1 MGTVRPGPHL
11 AGVLCNSRAWKWA
24 TSSAKVP
31 RPAAAASR
39 GRIRRPGWLAAVRP
53 GGARTET
60 PRPAARPLPA
70 RPGPLQGLHL
80 PPPQHS
86 CGSGPRSPPP
96 RLPERW
102 PGRPLKAE
110 PAGRERGARHPES
123 KHVAERPCCRRG
135 RAPRAP
141 HPPAGTVCAA
151 GRRPLTFGAA
161 DLPTPSGGNESCH
174 GVAPRAPLACPACEA
189 PPRSREGGCAPAR
202 VRPVAL
208 SSSSSFHYI
217 IFSFS
222 EGWVGAGSLEREE
235 TFATFLHSF
244 SSTPPS
250 QPWKNNVERGE
261 ELGEVKVG
269 GRVGKAEGGGRSDN
283 NRLKTD

>member
-24 TSSAKVP
+24 TWSAKVP
-31 RPAAAASR
+31 RPAAAAPR
-39 GRIRRPGWLAAVRP
+39 GRIRRPGRLAAVRP

-80 PPPQHS
+80 PPPTLVRLRATVA
-86 CGSGPRSPPP
+86 PTSPPGKVARTP
-96 RLPERW
+96 A
-102 PGRPLKAE
+102 KAE

-123 KHVAERPCCRRG
+123 RRAAERPCCRRG
-135 RAPRAP
+135 RATRAP

-244 SSTPPS
+244 SSTPPPS
-250 QPWKNNVERGE
+250 QPWKNNVEKGE